1 MSPSLK
7 APLKRVVRR
16 APGWALRAV
25 LRALPGSSRRW
36 GPPRRFVTMPELAAH
51 GGCEWREVFPARR
64 ADYPPPIA
72 RAEDLTRL
80 RRFAPV
86 TWAATGVARLPQAR
100 LLTEHALPVTLA
112 DEFVLDAAWNDGRP
126 VYEAVLIG
134 ACGPIEKRPGVA
146 LNLGST
152 WAAINYG
159 HFVLDAL
166 PRLELFERA
175 GGKLGDVDWVVLPAF
190 KGAGAQRLVQALGL
204 PEQKIVHANRSAQLA
219 FDAVWQPSYP
229 CANQAR
235 CYPPWVPEFYRTR
248 LAGPTGAT
256 GRRLYLP
263 RGRGRRSLAN
273 EAELAPWLHAHGFE
287 MVDLGTV
294 SNGPELM
301 ASAEAVIAPHGAA
314 MTDLVFCRPG
324 TIVVELLPPNWLW
337 PYFYSLSAAAGL
349 RHHAVIGEPAPR
361 DAEGRTRFRIDVR
374 KFAEVAEAAIGG
386 R

>member
-1 MSPSLK
+1 
-7 APLKRVVRR
+7 
-16 APGWALRAV
+16 
-25 LRALPGSSRRW
+25 
-36 GPPRRFVTMPELAAH
+36 MPELSAR
-51 GGCEWREVFPARR
+51 GGCEWREVFPAQRS
-64 ADYPPPIA
+64 DYPPPVA
-72 RAEDLTRL
+72 RPEDLQRL
-80 RRFAPV
+80 GRFRSV

-100 LLTEHALPVTLA
+100 LLTEHALPVTPA

-126 VYEAVLIG
+126 VYEAVMMG
-134 ACGPIEKRPGVA
+134 GTSRIEKRPGVA

-175 GGKLGDVDWVVLPAF
+175 GGLLSEVDWIVLPAF
-190 KGAGAQRLVQALGL
+190 KGAGAQRLVRALGL
-204 PEQKIVHANRSAQLA
+204 PAEKIVHAHRGTQVE

-235 CYPPWVPEFYRTR
+235 CYPPWVPEFYRAR
-248 LAGPTGAT
+248 LPGTASAAR
-256 GRRLYLP
+256 RRLYLP

-273 EAELAPWLHAHGFE
+273 ETELAPWLAAHGFE
-287 MVDLGTV
+287 TIDLGTV
-294 SNGPELM
+294 TNGPELM
-301 ASAEAVIAPHGAA
+301 ASAEVVIAPHGAA

-337 PYFYSLSAAAGL
+337 PYFYTLSVAAGL
-349 RHHAVIGEPAPR
+349 RYHAVIGEPAPR
-361 DAEGRTRFRIDVR
+361 DAEGRPRFRMDVR
-374 KFAEVAEAAIGG
+374 KFEQVAEAAIGG